1 MSMNRVAMVQWSCS
15 DEKLGTRAIGSHV
28 AVSCQLTEWSLH
40 EMACV
45 QKYVI
50 DGLFCFVG

>member
-1 MSMNRVAMVQWSCS
+1 MNRVAMVQWSCS